1 MTLSIPAINLIP
13 VIVTGIA
20 IFFLGGLWYMALFGK
35 LWQKYNGYTDE
46 QVKAMQKARPPHI
59 FFGTMLIAYW
69 LLATLMSFVI
79 AWTKAETWM
88 DGALVGLVIW
98 GIVQSV
104 AITSYISGTTRKE
117 VYFIDGAYQ
126 FCYLIL
132 AGIMLT
138 VWR

>member
-1 MTLSIPAINLIP
+1 MTITTPGLNLVA

-20 IFFLGGLWYMALFGK
+20 IFLLGGLWYMALFGK
-35 LWQKYNGYTDE
+35 LWQKYNGYSDE
-46 QVKAMQKARPPHI
+46 QVKAMQASRPPHI
-59 FFGTMLIAYW
+59 FFGTMLFAYW
-69 LLATLMSFVI
+69 ILATLMGFVI
-79 AWTKAETWM
+79 YWVKADTWM
-88 DGALVGLVIW
+88 DGLVVGLVIW
-98 GIVQSV
+98 GIVQAI

-138 VWR
+138 VWK